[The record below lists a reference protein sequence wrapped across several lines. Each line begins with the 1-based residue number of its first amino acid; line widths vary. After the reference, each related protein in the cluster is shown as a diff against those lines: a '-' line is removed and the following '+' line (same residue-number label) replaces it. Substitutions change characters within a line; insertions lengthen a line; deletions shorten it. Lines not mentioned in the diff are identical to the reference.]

1 MLTPPILVNN
11 MPFYAKSAGHVT
23 RPYQGISL
31 PKSKYPGYEVGLV
44 EGIFINYWLESW
56 KEGIPSKIIL
66 RNICRGELPP
76 NDDEEAQKQTENA
89 QIRHL

>member
-31 PKSKYPGYEVGLV
+31 PKSKYPGYEVGSYHRIRDAFHKQFT
-44 EGIFINYWLESW
+44 ETS
-56 KEGIPSKIIL
+56 KETRRSGL
-66 RNICRGELPP
+66 R
-76 NDDEEAQKQTENA
+76 
-89 QIRHL
+89 